1 MYHCSGEYLSLQRF
15 IQQKITT
22 FQKEIVMDIT
32 ALYKIFLEC
41 TSVTTD
47 SRNCPESSLFIA
59 LKGDNF
65 NGNAFAAKALESGSA
80 YVIIDEAEY
89 ALAGDSHYILVN
101 NCLHTL
107 QELANYHRR
116 QIGTRIIGITGTNGK
131 TTTKELMAAVLSKNT
146 MYFIHKEI

>member
-1 MYHCSGEYLSLQRF
+1 
-15 IQQKITT
+15 
-22 FQKEIVMDIT
+22 MDIT

-47 SRNCPESSLFIA
+47 SRNCPEGSLFIA

-131 TTTKELMAAVLSKNT
+131 TTTKELMAAVLSKKYNVEMPIVNAVYDVLYNNLKPQKAVEMLMT
-146 MYFIHKEI
+146 REKKCE

>member
-1 MYHCSGEYLSLQRF
+1 
-15 IQQKITT
+15 
-22 FQKEIVMDIT
+22 MDIT

-47 SRNCPESSLFIA
+47 SRNCPEGSLFIA

-131 TTTKELMAAVLSKNT
+131 HYQRTNGRCS
-146 MYFIHKEI
+146 F

>member
-1 MYHCSGEYLSLQRF
+1 
-15 IQQKITT
+15 
-22 FQKEIVMDIT
+22 MDIT

-47 SRNCPESSLFIA
+47 SRNCPEGSLFIA

-107 QELANYHRR
+107 QELANYHL
-116 QIGTRIIGITGTNGK
+116 TGPTHHPPPSNRYTYYRHHGD
-131 TTTKELMAAVLSKNT
+131 
-146 MYFIHKEI
+146 

>member
-1 MYHCSGEYLSLQRF
+1 
-15 IQQKITT
+15 
-22 FQKEIVMDIT
+22 MDIT

-47 SRNCPESSLFIA
+47 SRNCPEGSLFIA

-101 NCLHTL
+101 NCLHTF
-107 QELANYHRR
+107 
-116 QIGTRIIGITGTNGK
+116 TGTSQ
-131 TTTKELMAAVLSKNT
+131 LSPPSNRYT
-146 MYFIHKEI
+146 YYRHHGD